1 MRAQGEGLR
10 RSPTRLAAR
19 QTDRLTDWRTDWL
32 SLSDSS
38 GQLYEYEA
46 YLNIKPNRTE
56 LNRTKSNPNR
66 IRLVLS
72 RVWLNWAALS
82 VRCDPWPLWATVSH
96 CVGGAIFDSRVYDLP
111 KKNFLK
117 TQPKVKDQVQELRSK
132 YHFTHLFF
140 AKSFACAGAARSA
153 KIQRSPFLLPPPL
166 SWAIKQQF
174 AQWVFGFFLMIL
186 VVGFAALECP
196 KMTWSICC
204 QSS

>member
-56 LNRTKSNPNR
+56 PHRTEPSQTQTEFDSSWVASDSTEPHCLCAV
-66 IRLVLS
+66 IH
-72 RVWLNWAALS
+72 
-82 VRCDPWPLWATVSH
+82 DHGEPLWATVLVAPFLIVAFMI
-96 CVGGAIFDSRVYDLP
+96 CQ

-153 KIQRSPFLLPPPL
+153 KIQRSPLLLPPPL

-174 AQWVFGFFLMIL
+174 AQWVFGFF
-186 VVGFAALECP
+186 
-196 KMTWSICC
+196 
-204 QSS
+204 

>member
-1 MRAQGEGLR
+1 MPRGRVYDAALRAWL
-10 RSPTRLAAR
+10 P
-19 QTDRLTDWRTDWL
+19 DKLTDWRTDWL
-32 SLSDSS
+32 SLSDCS

-56 LNRTKSNPNR
+56 PNRTKSNQTEFDSSWVASDSTEPHCLCAV
-66 IRLVLS
+66 IH
-72 RVWLNWAALS
+72 
-82 VRCDPWPLWATVSH
+82 DHGEPLWATVLVAPFLIVAFMI
-96 CVGGAIFDSRVYDLP
+96 CQ

-153 KIQRSPFLLPPPL
+153 KIQRSPLLLPPPL

-174 AQWVFGFFLMIL
+174 AQWVFGFF
-186 VVGFAALECP
+186 
-196 KMTWSICC
+196 
-204 QSS
+204 